1 MTTSGQSL
9 QPDDQLWAKFT
20 SQLSQQNPV
29 GIQSIRGNIYV
40 SPCFFVL
47 FFFPL
52 WAESDKPDK
61 KEKQLIHMPLRRGK
75 IVVQRMTEQTVILHT
90 LENTFG

>member
-1 MTTSGQSL
+1 MTNSGPSLLHSWVNRTQSVYSRSEGTYTYL
-9 QPDDQLWAKFT
+9 H
-20 SQLSQQNPV
+20 V
-29 GIQSIRGNIYV
+29 
-40 SPCFFVL
+40 FFS
-47 FFFPL
+47 L
-52 WAESDKPDK
+52 WAESDKPDE